1 MGWLDYAL
9 LALIGLVAVFAMK
22 RVLSHKGGCGGCSGG
37 CSGDCAH
44 CAEVKPQKKT
54 KD

>member
-9 LALIGLVAVFAMK
+9 LALIGLVAVLAAK
-22 RVLSHKGGCGGCSGG
+22 RVLSHKGGCDGCSGG

-44 CAEVKPQKKT
+44 CAAANKK
-54 KD
+54 K

>member
-9 LALIGLVAVFAMK
+9 LALIGLVAVLAAK
-22 RVLSHKGGCGGCSGG
+22 RVLLSHKGGCGGCSGG

-44 CAEVKPQKKT
+44 CAEVNKKE
-54 KD
+54 